1 MRDKTDELDT
11 SITNEY
17 YTPKEV
23 SILLNLSIDTVYDML
38 REEQL
43 PAIRLGTGKRQ
54 LWRIPIAEFRSFL
67 NSIRTGPG
75 QNEPQLE

>member
-1 MRDKTDELDT
+1 MRDKALEPDT
-11 SITNEY
+11 NISAEY

-23 SILLNLSIDTVYDML
+23 SMLLNLSIDTVYDML

-54 LWRIPIAEFRSFL
+54 LWRIPIDEFHRFL
-67 NSIRTGPG
+67 LSIRTGPVS
-75 QNEPQLE
+75 NENR